1 MLGDVRQTLRFLTRE
16 PLLAVAM
23 LVTLALGIGITTA
36 IFSVLDAVIIRPLP
50 YENPDQL
57 VVVWQQDR
65 TVGSWY
71 TVSPANF
78 LDWQR
83 QTEVFDALAAVQQ
96 FQDTEFNLTTNA
108 TPQTVKGLH
117 VSFELFR
124 VLGVTP
130 VIGRPFTAA
139 DAEPG
144 HNAVVILGHELWV
157 SRFGAD
163 RGIVGRDIRLNGEN
177 VAVIGVMP
185 TAFEVP
191 NEVSR
196 AQLFLPLAWTA
207 VQQQERSIANYF
219 VLGRLKNGVGLTKA
233 AADLDALAR
242 SLEREYPVSN
252 KDTGVLLDPLRE
264 QVVGTVR
271 PSLLVIFAAAAGV
284 LLLGCFNLATLL
296 TARGIKRQRELAVRA
311 ALGASQWRLLRQTL
325 TEGFV
330 IAFLGG
336 VAGLTC
342 AAWTVRSFVGLFNE
356 TRYFSL
362 PRRAEIAFDW
372 RVFVFVAAVCV
383 ATGLW
388 FSVAPA
394 VRAMK
399 VDLVSALRRP
409 DGRSES
415 RWRSVLMSGELAV
428 SLMLVVAS
436 MLLARSYLRLQRE
449 SPGFSQDDVMTAKIA
464 LPNPRYGAPPR
475 QAAFFRSV
483 LAEANGLPNAS
494 GAAAV
499 QLLPLN
505 GVGSLWSV
513 AKADRAAE
521 NLPAAFHFII
531 SPGYFETM
539 KVPVL
544 SGRSFVAQDTA
555 GRQRVAVLSQ
565 TAAQRYFPNENPIG
579 RTIRIKDR
587 ENVDWHVVG
596 VVGDVRN
603 QRLDRAP
610 RPQVYVPMDQS
621 PAASM
626 TVVARS
632 NNHDPLSLERPLR
645 EIVQRLDRE
654 QGLADVKTLAQ
665 VVDDSAARWRVSTYL
680 FLGFGGVA
688 LVLAI
693 IGLYSVTSFNVAQ
706 RSREIALRLA
716 LGDSHAG
723 IVRLIL
729 RSLARVAAAG
739 VVVGLA
745 LALMIGRALSSLL
758 YAVRPFDPIAFAL
771 ASLGFVLVVLTAGA
785 LSALRASNIEPIV
798 ALKDE

>member
-1 MLGDVRQTLRFLTRE
+1 MLDDVRQTFRFLVRE

-50 YENPDQL
+50 YKNPDQL

-65 TVGSWY
+65 TDGSWF

-83 QTEVFDALAAVQQ
+83 QTGTFDALAAVQQ
-96 FQDTEFNLTTNA
+96 FQDVEFNLTSDA
-108 TPQTVKGLH
+108 TPQTVKGVH
-117 VSFELFR
+117 FSSELFR

-130 VIGRPFTAA
+130 VLGRPFTSE

-144 HNAVVILGHELWV
+144 HNSVVILGHELWV

-177 VAVIGVMP
+177 VTVIGVMP

-191 NEVSR
+191 NEVTR
-196 AQLFLPLAWTA
+196 AQLFLPLGWTA
-207 VQQQERSIANYF
+207 AQRQERRIANYL
-219 VLGRLKNGVGLTKA
+219 VLGRLKNGVGRTRA
-233 AADLDALAR
+233 AADLDAFAR
-242 SLEREYPVSN
+242 QLEREYPASN
-252 KDTGVLLDPLRE
+252 KDTGVLLDPLRD

-284 LLLGCFNLATLL
+284 LLLACFNLANLL
-296 TARGIKRQRELAVRA
+296 TARGIKRQRELSVRA
-311 ALGASQWRLLRQTL
+311 ALGASRWRLLRQTL

-342 AAWTVRSFVGLFNE
+342 AAWAVRSFVGLFND

-362 PRRAEIAFDW
+362 PRRAEIAFDR
-372 RVFVFVAAVCV
+372 RVFVFVAVVCV
-383 ATGLW
+383 ATGLL
-388 FSVAPA
+388 FSAAPA

-399 VDLVSALRRP
+399 ADIVSALRRP
-409 DGRSES
+409 DGRMEG
-415 RWRSVLMSGELAV
+415 RWRSVLMSAELAV
-428 SLMLVVAS
+428 SLALVVAS
-436 MLLARSYLRLQRE
+436 LLLVRSYLRLHGE
-449 SPGFSQDDVMTAKIA
+449 SPGFSPDDVLTAKIA
-464 LPNPRYGAPPR
+464 LPNTRYSTPAR
-475 QAAFFRSV
+475 RAAFFRSV
-483 LAEANGLPNAS
+483 LAQASGLPNA
-494 GAAAV
+494 GGVAAV

-505 GVGSLWSV
+505 GVGSLWSISTPDQAV
-513 AKADRAAE
+513 E

-539 KVPVL
+539 KMPLL
-544 SGRSFVAQDTA
+544 SGRAFVSQDAA
-555 GRQRVAVLSQ
+555 GRPRVAVLSQ
-565 TAAQRYFPNENPIG
+565 SAAQRYFPDGNPIG
-579 RTIRIKDR
+579 RTIRINDR
-587 ENVDWHVVG
+587 ENVDWQVVG

-603 QRLDRAP
+603 QRLDHTP

-621 PAASM
+621 PAGSM
-626 TVVARS
+626 TVVMRS
-632 NNHDPLSLERPLR
+632 RNHDPLSLARPLR
-645 EIVQRLDRE
+645 DIVQHVDEE
-654 QGLADVKTLAQ
+654 QGLADVKTMVQ
-665 VVDDSAARWRVSTYL
+665 VVDDSSARWRVSTYV
-680 FLGFGGVA
+680 FLGFAGIA
-688 LVLAI
+688 LVLAL

-716 LGDSHAG
+716 LGDSQAG

-729 RSLARVAAAG
+729 RSLSRVAVAG
-739 VVVGLA
+739 VVVGLV

-758 YAVRPFDPIAFAL
+758 YAVRPVDPIAFAS
-771 ASLGFVLVVLTAGA
+771 ASLGFLILVLIAGT
-785 LSALRASNIEPIV
+785 LSAFKASNIEPIT
-798 ALKDE
+798 ALKAE